1 MGCDGP
7 MRRNGPFLRRKLLGW
22 LLGPLVLLFLVG
34 GAAGYVIAHRLAN
47 DVYNRLLLET
57 ADELSLHVAAAANGG
72 FVLDLT
78 PAARRLL
85 LSDARDELFYRI
97 SATDGRFVAGNAA
110 LPAPAAGGG
119 KTPDFHQ
126 GTVAGKPVW
135 IVAVRI
141 ARPAAPEL
149 LLQVAETIAKRGALV
164 RNIVL
169 SIVLPQFLLILVAGF
184 LVRVGIAQGLSPL
197 WRLREA
203 VANRSHLDLSPI
215 GEEDV
220 PGEVR
225 PLLRA
230 VNALM
235 RRLNEVLGFQTR
247 FIADAAHQLRTP
259 VAGLKT
265 TIELAQRETDPA
277 ALAHSLD
284 QARVSVERLSRLVSQ
299 LLSLARHEPGSVR
312 DPHFDDVDLNKL
324 IFDTTMEWVPEA
336 YKKDIDLGFEGPQSP
351 VLIGGDKVQLTE
363 LANNLIDNAVR
374 YTRNA
379 GRVTVRIVAGPP
391 PAFSVSDDGPRIPPA
406 ERERIFE
413 RFHRLLG
420 TPAEGTGL
428 GLAIV
433 REIAETHGARVDL
446 SDDADGVGNRF
457 TITFLADGM
466 VVAGAKPPAAVGRA
480 ATAAS
485 AVATVSY
492 TEE

>member
-1 MGCDGP
+1 MRRDGP
-7 MRRNGPFLRRKLLGW
+7 LLRRKLLGW
-22 LLGPLVLLFLVG
+22 LLGPLVLLFLAG
-34 GAAGYVIAHRLAN
+34 GGAGYVIAHRLAN

-57 ADELSLHVAAAANGG
+57 ADELSLHLAAAAKGG
-72 FVLDLT
+72 VGLDLA

-97 SATDGRFVAGNAA
+97 NTTDGRFIAGNAA
-110 LPAPAAGGG
+110 LPAPKPAEGAG
-119 KTPDFHQ
+119 KTPDFYQ

-141 ARPAAPEL
+141 AKPALPAF
-149 LLQVAETIAKRGALV
+149 LLQVAETTRKRDALV

-169 SIVLPQFLLILVAGF
+169 SIVLPQFLLILVAGL
-184 LVRVGIAQGLSPL
+184 LVRIGIAQGLSPL

-265 TIELAQRETDPA
+265 TIELAQRETDPG
-277 ALAHSLD
+277 ALARSLG

-299 LLSLARHEPGSVR
+299 LLSLARNEPGSVR
-312 DPHFDDVDLNKL
+312 DFHFSAVDLNKL

-374 YTRNA
+374 YTSDA

-391 PAFSVSDDGPRIPPA
+391 PSFSVSDDGPRIPPA

-420 TPAEGTGL
+420 TPTEGTGL

-433 REIAETHGARVDL
+433 REIAETHGAQVDL

-457 TITFLADGM
+457 TITFPMGEM
-466 VVAGAKPPAAVGRA
+466 VAAAQLPGAVRRA
-480 ATAAS
+480 ATAAAS
-485 AVATVSY
+485 LPESVSS
-492 TEE
+492 TKE